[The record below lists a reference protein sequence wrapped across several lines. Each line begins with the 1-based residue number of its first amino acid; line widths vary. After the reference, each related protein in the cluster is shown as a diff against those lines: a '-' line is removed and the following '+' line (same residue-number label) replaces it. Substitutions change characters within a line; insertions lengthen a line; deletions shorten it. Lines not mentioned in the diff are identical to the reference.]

1 MTDDLPDNGRPAA
14 GDPPPEQ
21 PQPTRRCAVR
31 RYADGH
37 FTALDDQVVAEARVE
52 LVVNDDELRM
62 ALLCLPRQLT
72 ELAVG
77 FLRGE
82 GALRSRGEIDRI
94 DIDQAGRTV
103 RVRGRFDPD
112 ALDAIRRRWTWGT
125 GCGGGGT
132 SAQLNPEA
140 YQPAALGL
148 TVNADALVGLVHT
161 FLSTMELWKS
171 TGGVHACALAGAAEL
186 LIVAED
192 IGRHNAFDKV
202 IGRAVLDALDT
213 SDKIVLTTGR
223 LSAEMVSKAVAARVP
238 IVVGRGA
245 VTDLAIELAR
255 KFGLTLVGFARAGRF
270 NVYTGFQRVVA
281 GSR

>member
-1 MTDDLPDNGRPAA
+1 MTDHAPADRQPTAGEALPD
-14 GDPPPEQ
+14 ES
-21 PQPTRRCAVR
+21 QPTRHCAVR

-37 FTALDDQVVAEARVE
+37 FTALDDQVVTEARVE
-52 LVVNDDELRM
+52 IVVNDDELRL
-62 ALLCLPRQLT
+62 ALLCLPRQLP

-82 GALRSRGEIDRI
+82 GALRRGGEVERI
-94 DIDQAGRTV
+94 DIDQAGWTI
-103 RVRGRFDPD
+103 RVRGAFDPD

-132 SAQLNPEA
+132 SAQLNPDT
-140 YQPAALGL
+140 YQPIALGL
-148 TVNADALVGLVHT
+148 EVDAEAIVGLVRG
-161 FLSTMELWKS
+161 FLGAMDLWKN
-171 TGGVHACALAGAAEL
+171 TGGVHACALASAGEL

-192 IGRHNAFDKV
+192 VGRHNAFDKV
-202 IGRAVLDALDT
+202 IGRAVLDGLDT
-213 SDKIVLTTGR
+213 SDKIILTTGR

-245 VTDLAIELAR
+245 VTALAIDLAR

-270 NVYTGFQRVVA
+270 NVYTGFQRIS
-281 GSR
+281 SR

>member
-1 MTDDLPDNGRPAA
+1 MTDQETDAPEPTAHCAA
-14 GDPPPEQ
+14 
-21 PQPTRRCAVR
+21 R

-37 FTALDDQVVAEARVE
+37 FAALDDQVVAEARIE

-62 ALLCLPRQLT
+62 ALLCLPRQLP

-82 GALRSRGEIDRI
+82 GALAGRGEVQSVEIDM
-94 DIDQAGRTV
+94 AGRTV

-140 YQPAALGL
+140 YQSVPFGL
-148 TVNADALVGLVHT
+148 AVEAEALVSLVHA
-161 FLSTMELWKS
+161 FLSAMDLWKS
-171 TGGVHACALAGAAEL
+171 TGGVHACALASATEL

-202 IGRAVLDALDT
+202 IGRAVLDGLDAA
-213 SDKIVLTTGR
+213 DKLILTTGR

-245 VTDLAIELAR
+245 VTALAIDLAR

-270 NVYTGFQRVVA
+270 NVYTGFQRILGQDKPV
-281 GSR
+281 GQ

>member
-1 MTDDLPDNGRPAA
+1 MTDQETDV
-14 GDPPPEQ
+14 
-21 PQPTRRCAVR
+21 PQPTRHCAAR

-37 FTALDDQVVAEARVE
+37 FTAMDDQVVAEARVE
-52 LVVNDDELRM
+52 LIVNDDELRM
-62 ALLCLPRQLT
+62 ALLCLPRQLP

-82 GALRSRGEIDRI
+82 GALRNRGEVESV

-103 RVRGRFDPD
+103 HVLGRFDPD

-140 YQPAALGL
+140 YQPVALGL
-148 TVNADALVGLVHT
+148 TVDAEALVGLVRN
-161 FLSTMELWKS
+161 FMGAMDLWKS
-171 TGGVHACALAGAAEL
+171 TGGVHACALASAAEL

-192 IGRHNAFDKV
+192 IGRHNALDKI
-202 IGRAVLDALDT
+202 IGRAVLDGLDT
-213 SDKIVLTTGR
+213 SDKLILTTGR

-245 VTDLAIELAR
+245 VTALAIELAR

-270 NVYTGFQRVVA
+270 NVYTGFQRII
-281 GSR
+281 SS

>member
-1 MTDDLPDNGRPAA
+1 MTDREMDAA
-14 GDPPPEQ
+14 
-21 PQPTRRCAVR
+21 QPTGHCAIR
-31 RYADGH
+31 QYANGQ
-37 FTALDDQVVAEARVE
+37 FTAMDDQVVAEARVE
-52 LVVNDDELRM
+52 LLVNDNELRM
-62 ALLCLPRQLT
+62 ALLCLPRQLP

-82 GALRSRGEIDRI
+82 GALRSRGEVQRVEIDPG
-94 DIDQAGRTV
+94 GRTV

-140 YQPAALGL
+140 YQSVALGL
-148 TVNADALVGLVHT
+148 EVGAEALLGLVRG
-161 FLSTMELWKS
+161 FLGAMDLWKS
-171 TGGVHACALAGAAEL
+171 TGGVHACALASAAQL

-202 IGRAVLDALDT
+202 IGRAVLDGLDT
-213 SDKIVLTTGR
+213 SDKLILTTGR
-223 LSAEMVSKAVAARVP
+223 LSAEMVSKAIAARVP

-245 VTDLAIELAR
+245 VTALAIDLAR

-270 NVYTGFQRVVA
+270 NVYTGFQRII
-281 GSR
+281 SP